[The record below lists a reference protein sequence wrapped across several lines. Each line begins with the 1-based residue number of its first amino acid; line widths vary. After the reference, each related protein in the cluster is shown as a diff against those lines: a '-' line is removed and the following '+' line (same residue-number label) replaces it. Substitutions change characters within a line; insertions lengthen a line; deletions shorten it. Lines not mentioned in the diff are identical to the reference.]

1 VSTRPQD
8 LAARRRKLDER
19 HHERTRILDAE
30 ETTLVA
36 VTAMLS
42 ALRRVRDVP
51 TLERR
56 LCHDAVSACGF
67 TRVMLSRV
75 EGDVWRPWEVSF
87 TVNPDFDRHFATHL
101 RGARIPSAST
111 PTEDEARRTLLPATL
126 DATAARGSIPAPLEG
141 LTGSYVVVP
150 LVASTGLFG
159 LLHGDHHPEPHHAEP
174 HERRALWLL
183 ADGFGDLYGRA
194 VLGERLRTQRVRLK
208 RAMQE
213 LDAEVSAIA
222 DAHVDLGAGLDA
234 LPADVDAPEIPER
247 STLTR
252 RERDVADLLARGF
265 GNAAIARDL
274 LIAEGTVKSHVKAI
288 LRKLRAANRTEAI
301 AILLGHRTRE
311 PFRE

>member
-1 VSTRPQD
+1 MS
-8 LAARRRKLDER
+8 ARRHDLVDRRRELDER
-19 HHERTRILDAE
+19 HRERTRILASE
-30 ETTLVA
+30 ETTLAA
-36 VTAMLS
+36 VTAMLA

-56 LCHDAVSACGF
+56 LCHDAVAACGF

-87 TVNPDFDRHFATHL
+87 TINPDFDRHFATHL
-101 RGARIPSAST
+101 RGERIPFASS

-126 DATAARGSIPAPLEG
+126 DATAAPGSIPSPLEG

-150 LVASTGLFG
+150 LVASTGVFG
-159 LLHGDHHPEPHHAEP
+159 LLHGDHHPEPQHTEP
-174 HERRALWLL
+174 HEQRALWLL

-194 VLGERLRTQRVRLK
+194 VLGERLRTQRARLK
-208 RAMQE
+208 HAIQE

-222 DAHVDLGAGLDA
+222 DANFDLGAGLQT
-234 LPADVDAPEIPER
+234 LPADADGP
-247 STLTR
+247 STRDLGALTR

-265 GNAAIARDL
+265 GNGAIARDL

-288 LRKLRAANRTEAI
+288 LRKLGAANRTEAI
-301 AILLGHRTRE
+301 AVLLGYPTRG
-311 PFRE
+311 